1 MRDFKLG
8 SWMMLGLV
16 LAAPM
21 RGIEGCDDEN
31 SHSERE
37 RIEKGLTLS
46 PVPLDLDG
54 KDRNLVG
61 LGSYIVNAQAACTD
75 CHTYPTFVEG
85 GDPFLG
91 EPEQMNSE
99 HFLAGGRPF
108 GPTVVSTNITPDAS
122 GNPGGLS
129 YEEFK
134 HLLRTGREPDGSIL
148 QVMPWPIYKNMTD
161 RDLRAIYEYLR
172 AIPHAEPG
180 P

>member
-1 MRDFKLG
+1 MFSLA
-8 SWMMLGLV
+8 
-16 LAAPM
+16 LAAPVVGQESCGDLW
-21 RGIEGCDDEN
+21 R
-31 SHSERE
+31 SERA
-37 RIEKGLTLS
+37 RIEQGLTLS

-61 LGSYIVNAQAACTD
+61 LGSYIVNAQAACND
-75 CHTYPTFVEG
+75 CHTNPPFAPG

-91 EPEQMNSE
+91 EPEQINSE

-108 GPTVVSTNITPDAS
+108 GPDIISPNITPDAS

-129 YEEFK
+129 YEEFQEI
-134 HLLRTGREPDGSIL
+134 LRTGREEDGSIL

-161 RDLRAIYEYLR
+161 HDLRAIYEYLR